1 MINEIKIVEIH
12 KDKEEFEKIDI
23 RGNTMAFPD
32 SIVDQAW
39 ARSGGRCECN
49 RKGHG
54 HSERCGREL
63 LRDRR
68 GAEPS
73 YWWEA
78 CKKAANGDD
87 TLSNCEILCQDCYKQ
102 TRTKKRLEWTIWPKS
117 KLALRT

>member
-1 MINEIKIVEIH
+1 
-12 KDKEEFEKIDI
+12 
-23 RGNTMAFPD
+23 MAFEN

-39 ARSGGRCECN
+39 VRSGGRCECTHID
-49 RKGHG
+49 HG

-78 CKKAANGDD
+78 HKKVAGGND
-87 TLSNCEILCQDCYKQ
+87 TLNNCEILCHECFEQ
-102 TRTKKRLEWTIWPKS
+102 TRPQRIMD
-117 KLALRT
+117 KLRIL